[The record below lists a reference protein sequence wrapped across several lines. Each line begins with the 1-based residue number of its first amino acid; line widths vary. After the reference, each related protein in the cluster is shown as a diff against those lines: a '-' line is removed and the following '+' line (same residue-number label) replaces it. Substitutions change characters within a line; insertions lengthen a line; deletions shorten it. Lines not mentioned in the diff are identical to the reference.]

1 MDKSKIKV
9 IAMDLDGTLTQ
20 HKEKL
25 LESQKQTLD
34 RLKSKYKLLMVGA
47 GQTQRIFNQMNKYP
61 IDIQLQL
68 LKMLTGCLEIAFL
81 NAMGFGSFNH
91 VMNIYFFSIYLLLV
105 EIE

>member
-1 MDKSKIKV
+1 MLKHGEEKKNNNN
-9 IAMDLDGTLTQ
+9 MTL
-20 HKEKL
+20 
-25 LESQKQTLD
+25 
-34 RLKSKYKLLMVGA
+34 G
-47 GQTQRIFNQMNKYP
+47 MNKYP